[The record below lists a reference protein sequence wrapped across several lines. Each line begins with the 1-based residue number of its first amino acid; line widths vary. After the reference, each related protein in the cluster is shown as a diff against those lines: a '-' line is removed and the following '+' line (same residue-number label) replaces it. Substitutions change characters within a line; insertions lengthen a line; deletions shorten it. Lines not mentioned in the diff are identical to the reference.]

1 MKHDYKIIIYL
12 VILFFAA
19 QVIGLFLLN
28 QSIDSV
34 ETSENGTIVVEY
46 TEPITGRP
54 ELEGQD
60 SFTYIVTMI
69 FIGTAILLALIKFRL
84 FKIWKAWYF
93 IAVVSSLTIAL
104 SVIIDNVTSIIIS
117 FVLTYIKIYKPNAI
131 IHNVTEIFIYAGIAI
146 LISPM
151 FDVFWA
157 VMLLV
162 AISIYDVIAVWKSKH
177 MVTLAKAQS
186 DNKMFAG
193 LLIPYINPKRSKI
206 ESNKIQK
213 TQSVPKPSKNSV
225 KINLDLPK
233 GFSDKAAKSA
243 MLGGGDIAFPLMFS
257 GAVMT
262 HLVELGVSPMMAY
275 FKVLIIALTS
285 SIALWILFIKSQK
298 GKFYPAMPFISL
310 GCFAGYLIL
319 IFV

>member
-1 MKHDYKIIIYL
+1 MKHDFKIIIYL
-12 VILFFAA
+12 VILFFTA

-28 QSIDSV
+28 QSIDTVQTSDDGTISV
-34 ETSENGTIVVEY
+34 EYI
-46 TEPITGRP
+46 EPITGRP

-60 SFTYIVTMI
+60 SFTYIVIMI
-69 FIGTAILLALIKFRL
+69 FVGTAILLALIKFRL
-84 FKIWKAWYF
+84 FKVWKAWYF
-93 IAVVSSLTIAL
+93 IAVASSLSIAL
-104 SVIIDNVTSIIIS
+104 SVLINETLSIIIS
-117 FVLTYIKIYKPNAI
+117 SILTYLKIYRPNAI
-131 IHNVTEIFIYAGIAI
+131 IHNMTEIFIYAGIAI

-193 LLIPYINPKRSKI
+193 LLIPYKSPKLPNLKKINEK
-206 ESNKIQK
+206 KIQ
-213 TQSVPKPSKNSV
+213 SIPKPSKNSP
-225 KINLDLPK
+225 KIKLDLPK

-243 MLGGGDIAFPLMFS
+243 ILGGGDIAFPLMFS

-262 HLVELGVSPMMAY
+262 HLVELGASPMMAY
-275 FKVLIIALTS
+275 FKVLIIAVTS
-285 SIALWILFIKSQK
+285 SIALWFLFVKSQK

-310 GCFAGYLIL
+310 GCFAGYFIIIL
-319 IFV
+319 I

>member
-243 MLGGGDIAFPLMFS
+243 ILGGGDIAFPLMFS